1 MLFNHNKTKYKHDI
15 TNGDSEMKRN
25 AKTFIAGMVALA
37 ISRQAIKDINAKGG
51 IKGDKLVGVEYD
63 DACDPKQAVAVA
75 NKIVNDGIQYVIG
88 HLCSSSTQ
96 PASDIYEDEGIL
108 MITPGATNPELTQ
121 RGYQHI
127 MRTAGL
133 DSSQGP
139 TAAKYILETVKPQ
152 RIAIIHDKE

>member
-1 MLFNHNKTKYKHDI
+1 MEFN
-15 TNGDSEMKRN
+15 G
-25 AKTFIAGMVALA
+25 A
-37 ISRQAIKDINAKGG
+37 RQAIKDINAKGG

-75 NKIVNDGIQYVIG
+75 NKIVNDGIKYVIG

-108 MITPGATNPELTQ
+108 MISPGATNPELTQ
-121 RGYQHI
+121 RGYQYI

-133 DSSQGP
+133 DSSQG
-139 TAAKYILETVKPQ
+139 Q
-152 RIAIIHDKE
+152 RRQNTFLRR